1 MKFAFYLGCVIP
13 AKLPNYEL
21 SARKVLEKLGV
32 ELVDLEDFI
41 CCGFPFELFNHETW
55 LKMSAY
61 NLALAEKQG
70 LNIVTLCNG
79 CANSLAHANKLL
91 KEDEEK
97 RKEINEFL
105 SKYGLEFK
113 GKIEVKHFIRVLHED
128 VGLEKIKE
136 NIEKELSELKLATH
150 TGCHVVRPSEYM
162 DSFDNPIKPS
172 KLDELVNIT
181 KAKNVN
187 YLTKNLCCGN
197 TSRGLNDKVSLELLR
212 RKMKDLSKHEVD
224 ALVTICP
231 ACYIQYEMGQLELK
245 TKFKEVYNI
254 PVVHYPQILGLAM
267 GMSAKEVGLDMNK
280 IKPKKIIEAFK

>member
-1 MKFAFYLGCVIP
+1 MKLAFYLGCVIP

-21 SARKVLEKLGV
+21 SARKVFEKLGV
-32 ELVDLEDFI
+32 ELVDMEDFI

-55 LKMSAY
+55 LKMAAY

-91 KEDEEK
+91 KEDSKKREEV
-97 RKEINEFL
+97 NEFL
-105 SKYGLEFK
+105 KKYGLEFK
-113 GKIEVKHFIRVLHED
+113 GTIEVKHFIRVLYED
-128 VGLEKIKE
+128 IGLDKIKE
-136 NIEKELSELKLATH
+136 NITKELSEFKLATH

-162 DSFDNPIKPS
+162 DSFDNPIKPT

-181 KAKNVN
+181 KANNIN

-197 TSRGLNDKVSLELLR
+197 TSRGLNDNVSIELLR

-231 ACYIQYEMGQLELK
+231 ACYLQYEMGQLELK
-245 TKFKEVYNI
+245 TKFKEVYNV